1 MGEIQELNDSSY
13 LKFTRRIDNAF
24 NSGGEIV
31 FPEVIKLRLSKFIS
45 NEKMPIE
52 NFMISNIPNKEWGNK
67 IEINIDFKKQTCK
80 TDIEYSL
87 KLLKNFSKNW
97 PKHERPETW
106 IISKNQ
112 SNYIKKSN
120 FIFEK

>member
-1 MGEIQELNDSSY
+1 MNNSFY
-13 LKFTRRIDNAF
+13 LKFISRIDNAF

-31 FPEVIKLRLSKFIS
+31 FPEVIKLRLSEFIS
-45 NEKMPIE
+45 NETIPIE

-67 IEINIDFKKQTCK
+67 IEINIDFEKQTCE

-87 KLLKNFSKNW
+87 KLLKNFTKNW

-106 IISKNQ
+106 IIGKNE

>member
-1 MGEIQELNDSSY
+1 MKDKSGWWESSDFGKIQKLNNSFY
-13 LKFTRRIDNAF
+13 LEFIGRIDNAF

-31 FPEVIKLRLSKFIS
+31 FPEVIKLRLSKFIL
-45 NEKMPIE
+45 NKKIPIE
-52 NFMISNIPNKEWGNK
+52 NFIISKIPNKEWGNK
-67 IEINIDFKKQTCK
+67 IEIIIDFKKQTSK

-106 IISKNQ
+106 IIGKNQ
-112 SNYIKKSN
+112 
-120 FIFEK
+120 